1 MGVVLDAAAIS
12 GLIASMLELSVP
24 MAFAALGEVI
34 SERGGVINLGT
45 EGVMLVGAISAFSG
59 SFFMHDNLLGVLL
72 GAFCGALLGFLMA
85 FISISLKQDQIL
97 SGLGIYFLGLG
108 LSGFVYEALF
118 AKSVQIGSTI
128 RIEGLP
134 KIPIPLL
141 SQIPILGVSLFSQDI
156 MEYLS
161 FVTLI
166 VVILVI
172 GRTTFGLNLRAVGE
186 NPSAADTLGVSVAK
200 IRFLAVIAGAT
211 LAGVGGAYLA
221 ISSHAFQAENIT
233 AGRGFIAVAMV
244 YFGKWRPARAFFGTF
259 LFGAAYLLGAFFQ
272 VVGSIIPY
280 YFLLM
285 VPYVLTLMILVA
297 IARGAR
303 QPSALGVPYTR
314 ESG

>member
-1 MGVVLDAAAIS
+1 VAAIIDAASIS
-12 GLIASMLELSVP
+12 GFIAGILELSAP

-34 SERGGVINLGT
+34 SERAGIINLGT
-45 EGVMLVGAISAFSG
+45 EGVMLVGAISAFSVT
-59 SFFMHDNLLGVLL
+59 FFLHSGLLGVVVGAIAGGLL
-72 GAFCGALLGFLMA
+72 GLLMA
-85 FISISLKQDQIL
+85 FIAVTLKQDQIL

-108 LSGFVYEALF
+108 LSGFLYEVLF
-118 AKSVQIGSTI
+118 AKIGSTI

-134 KIPIPLL
+134 KLPIPLL
-141 SQIPILGVSLFSQDI
+141 SQIPVLGTSLFSQDL
-156 MEYLS
+156 MEYLA
-161 FVTLI
+161 FVILII
-166 VVILVI
+166 VVFVV

-186 NPSAADTLGVSVAK
+186 NPSAADTLGVSVPR
-200 IRFLAVIAGAT
+200 IRYIAVVIGAT

-221 ISSHAFQAENIT
+221 LSSHAFQAENIT

-244 YFGKWRPARAFFGTF
+244 YFGKWKPTRAFFGTF

-272 VVGSIIPY
+272 VVGSFVPY

-285 VPYVLTLMILVA
+285 VPYILTLVMLVA

-303 QPSALGVPYTR
+303 QPSALGTPYTR

>member
-1 MGVVLDAAAIS
+1 MAIVLDAAAIS

-45 EGVMLVGAISAFSG
+45 EGVMLVGAISAFSV
-59 SFFMHDNLLGVLL
+59 SFFVHDNLLGVLQ
-72 GAFCGALLGFLMA
+72 GAFCGALIGLLMA
-85 FISISLKQDQIL
+85 FISVSLRQDQIL

-118 AKSVQIGSTI
+118 SQIGSTI

-134 KIPIPLL
+134 KLPIPLL
-141 SQIPILGVSLFSQDI
+141 SHIPILGDSLFSQDI
-156 MEYLS
+156 MEYLA

-166 VVILVI
+166 IVILVV

-186 NPSAADTLGVSVAK
+186 NPSAADTLGVNVAR
-200 IRFLAVIAGAT
+200 IRYVAVIAGAA

-244 YFGKWRPARAFFGTF
+244 YFGKWRPARAFLGTF

-285 VPYVLTLMILVA
+285 VPYVLTLVILVV

-303 QPSALGVPYTR
+303 QPSSLGVPYTR

>member
-1 MGVVLDAAAIS
+1 MGAVLDAAAFS

-24 MAFAALGEVI
+24 MAFAALGEVV
-34 SERGGVINLGT
+34 SERAGVINLGT
-45 EGVMLVGAISAFSG
+45 EGVMLVGAISAFSI
-59 SFFMHDNLLGVLL
+59 SFFLHDNLLGVL
-72 GAFCGALLGFLMA
+72 FGALTGALIGLIMA

-108 LSGFVYEALF
+108 LSGFAYEALF
-118 AKSVQIGSTI
+118 SGIGSTI

-134 KIPIPLL
+134 KLSIPLL
-141 SQIPILGVSLFSQDI
+141 SQIPVLGSSIFSQDI
-156 MEYLS
+156 IEYAA
-161 FVTLI
+161 FATLI
-166 VVILVI
+166 VIIFLI

-186 NPSAADTLGVSVAK
+186 NPSAADTLGVNVAM
-200 IRFLAVIAGAT
+200 IRYISVIAGAA

-285 VPYVLTLMILVA
+285 VPYILTLVMLVA
-297 IARGAR
+297 ISRGAR
-303 QPSALGVPYTR
+303 QPSALGVPYSR

>member
-1 MGVVLDAAAIS
+1 MGAVFDAATIS

-24 MAFAALGEVI
+24 MAFAALGEVV

-45 EGVMLVGAISAFSG
+45 EGVMLVGAISAFSA
-59 SFFMHDNLLGVLL
+59 SFFMHSNLLGVLL
-72 GAFCGALLGFLMA
+72 GAFAGALLGLLMA

-108 LSGFVYEALF
+108 LSGFLYEALF
-118 AKSVQIGSTI
+118 SEIGSTI
-128 RIEGLP
+128 RIEGLA
-134 KIPIPLL
+134 KLPIPLL
-141 SQIPILGVSLFSQDI
+141 SKIPVLGGSLFSQDI
-156 MEYLS
+156 VEYLS

-166 VVILVI
+166 VVMLVI
-172 GRTTFGLNLRAVGE
+172 SRTTFGLNLRAVGE
-186 NPSAADTLGVSVAK
+186 NPSAADTLGVSVTK
-200 IRFLAVIAGAT
+200 VKYIAVIAGAT
-211 LAGVGGAYLA
+211 LAGIGGAYLA

-244 YFGKWRPARAFFGTF
+244 YFGKWKPARAFFGTF

-272 VVGSIIPY
+272 VVGSVIPY

-285 VPYVLTLMILVA
+285 VPYIMTLIILIL

-303 QPSALGVPYTR
+303 QPSALGIPYTR

>member
-1 MGVVLDAAAIS
+1 MGAVFDAAAIS

-24 MAFAALGEVI
+24 MAFAALGEVV

-45 EGVMLVGAISAFSG
+45 EGVMLVGAISAFSA
-59 SFFMHDNLLGVLL
+59 SFFMHSNLLGVLL
-72 GAFCGALLGFLMA
+72 GACAGALIGLLMA
-85 FISISLKQDQIL
+85 VISISLKQDQIL

-108 LSGFVYEALF
+108 LSGFLYEALF
-118 AKSVQIGSTI
+118 SEIGSTI
-128 RIEGLP
+128 RIEGLT
-134 KIPIPLL
+134 KLPIPLL
-141 SQIPILGVSLFSQDI
+141 SMIPVLGDSLFSQDI
-156 MEYLS
+156 IEYLS

-172 GRTTFGLNLRAVGE
+172 SRTTFGLNLRAVGE

-200 IRFLAVIAGAT
+200 VKYIAVIAGAT
-211 LAGVGGAYLA
+211 LAGIGGAYLA

-244 YFGKWRPARAFFGTF
+244 YFGKWKPARAFFGTF

-272 VVGSIIPY
+272 VVGSVIPY

-285 VPYVLTLMILVA
+285 VPYVMTLIILVL

>member
-1 MGVVLDAAAIS
+1 MMAMVLDAASIS
-12 GLIASMLELSVP
+12 ELIAAIISLSVP

-34 SERGGVINLGT
+34 SERAGVINLGT
-45 EGVMLVGAISAFSG
+45 EGVMLVGAISAFYV
-59 SFFMHDNLLGVLL
+59 SFFFGSNLVGVLL
-72 GAFCGALLGFLMA
+72 GAAGGALLGLVMA

-97 SGLGIYFLGLG
+97 SGLGIYFLGVG
-108 LSGFVYEALF
+108 LSGFLYEASF
-118 AKSVQIGSTI
+118 GQVGSTI
-128 RIEGLP
+128 RITGLP
-134 KIPIPLL
+134 QLPIPIL
-141 SQIPILGVSLFSQDI
+141 SQIPVIGDSLFSQDI
-156 MEYLS
+156 IEYLA

-166 VVILVI
+166 LVI
-172 GRTTFGLNLRAVGE
+172 IVVGRTTFGLNIRAVGE
-186 NPSAADTLGVSVAK
+186 NPSAADTLGVSVTK
-200 IRFLAVIAGAT
+200 IRYAAVIIGAT

-221 ISSHAFQAENIT
+221 LSSHAFQAENIT

-285 VPYVLTLMILVA
+285 VPYVLTLVVLVG

-303 QPSALGVPYTR
+303 PPSALGVPYKR
-314 ESG
+314 EGG

>member
-1 MGVVLDAAAIS
+1 MAAVLDVAAIS

-45 EGVMLVGAISAFSG
+45 EGVMLVGAISAFSV
-59 SFFMHDNLLGVLL
+59 SFFMHNNLLGVLS
-72 GAFCGALLGFLMA
+72 GAFFGALIGLLMA

-118 AKSVQIGSTI
+118 SQIGSTI
-128 RIEGLP
+128 RIEGFP
-134 KIPIPLL
+134 KLPIPLL
-141 SQIPILGVSLFSQDI
+141 SVVPVLGNSLFSQDI
-156 MEYLS
+156 IEYMA
-161 FVTLI
+161 FVALI
-166 VVILVI
+166 IVILVI

-186 NPSAADTLGVSVAK
+186 NPSAADTLGVNVAK
-200 IRFLAVIAGAT
+200 VRYIAVIAGAA
-211 LAGVGGAYLA
+211 LAGIGGAYLA

-259 LFGAAYLLGAFFQ
+259 LFGAAYLLGSFFQ

-285 VPYVLTLMILVA
+285 VPYVLTLAILVA

-314 ESG
+314 ESS

>member
-1 MGVVLDAAAIS
+1 MGMVFDASTLS
-12 GLIASMLELSVP
+12 GLIISMLELSVP
-24 MAFAALGEVI
+24 MAFAALGEVL
-34 SERGGVINLGT
+34 SERGGIINLGT
-45 EGVMLVGAISAFSG
+45 EGVMLVGAISAFSV
-59 SFFMHDNLLGVLL
+59 SFFTHSNLLSVLL
-72 GAFCGALLGFLMA
+72 GAFAGALIGLLMA
-85 FISISLKQDQIL
+85 FVSISLKQDQIL

-108 LSGFVYEALF
+108 LSGFLYEALF
-118 AKSVQIGSTI
+118 HEIGSTI

-134 KIPIPLL
+134 KLPIPLL
-141 SQIPILGVSLFSQDI
+141 SQLPIVGDSLFSQDI

-161 FVTLI
+161 FVALI
-166 VVILVI
+166 LIIFII

-186 NPSAADTLGVSVAK
+186 NPSAADTLGVNVK
-200 IRFLAVIAGAT
+200 RVQYIAVIAGAA
-211 LAGVGGAYLA
+211 LAGIGGAYLA

-285 VPYVLTLMILVA
+285 VPYLMTLGILVA

>member
-1 MGVVLDAAAIS
+1 VGAVLDAGAIS
-12 GLIASMLELSVP
+12 GLIGSMLALSVP
-24 MAFAALGEVI
+24 MAFASLGEVI
-34 SERGGVINLGT
+34 SERAGIINLGT
-45 EGVMLVGAISAFSG
+45 EGVMLVGAISAFSV
-59 SFFMHDNLLGVLL
+59 SFFTGGSLLGVLL
-72 GAFCGALLGFLMA
+72 AAFCGTLIGLLMA

-108 LSGFVYEALF
+108 LSGFLYEILF
-118 AKSVQIGSTI
+118 GEIGSTI
-128 RIEGLP
+128 RIEGLQSL
-134 KIPIPLL
+134 PIPFL
-141 SQIPILGVSLFSQDI
+141 SQIPVLGGSLFSQDI
-156 MEYLS
+156 MEYMS

-166 VVILVI
+166 IVIFVI
-172 GRTTFGLNLRAVGE
+172 GRTTLGLNLRAVGE

-200 IRFLAVIAGAT
+200 VQYVAVIIGST
-211 LAGVGGAYLA
+211 LAAVGGAYLA
-221 ISSHAFQAENIT
+221 ISSHSFQAENIT

-285 VPYVLTLMILVA
+285 VPYVMTLVILVA

>member
-1 MGVVLDAAAIS
+1 MAAVLDTAAIS

-24 MAFAALGEVI
+24 MAFAALGEVL

-45 EGVMLVGAISAFSG
+45 EGVMLVGAISAFSA
-59 SFFMHDNLLGVLL
+59 SFFMHSNLLGVVL
-72 GAFCGALLGFLMA
+72 GALAGALIGLLMA
-85 FISISLKQDQIL
+85 FISITLKQDQIL

-108 LSGFVYEALF
+108 LSGFLYEALF
-118 AKSVQIGSTI
+118 SEIGSTI
-128 RIEGLP
+128 RIEGLL
-134 KIPIPLL
+134 KLPIPLL
-141 SQIPILGVSLFSQDI
+141 SQIPVLGSSLFSQDI
-156 MEYLS
+156 VEYLS
-161 FVTLI
+161 FVMLV
-166 VVILVI
+166 VVIFVI
-172 GRTTFGLNLRAVGE
+172 GRTTFGLRLRAVGE
-186 NPSAADTLGVSVAK
+186 NPSAADTLGVNVA
-200 IRFLAVIAGAT
+200 RVQYLAVVAGAT
-211 LAGVGGAYLA
+211 LAGIGGAYLA

-272 VVGSIIPY
+272 VVGSFIPY

-285 VPYVLTLMILVA
+285 IPYVLTLAILVA

>member
-1 MGVVLDAAAIS
+1 
-12 GLIASMLELSVP
+12 

-45 EGVMLVGAISAFSG
+45 EGVMLVGAISAFSV
-59 SFFMHDNLLGVLL
+59 SFFQHSNLLGILL
-72 GAFCGALLGFLMA
+72 GALFGASLGLLMG

-108 LSGFVYEALF
+108 LSGFLYEALF
-118 AKSVQIGSTI
+118 SGIGSTI
-128 RIEGLP
+128 RITGLP
-134 KIPIPLL
+134 KLPIPVI
-141 SQIPILGVSLFSQDI
+141 SQIPVLGDSLFSQDI
-156 MEYLS
+156 VEYLA

-166 VVILVI
+166 VVIFVV

-186 NPSAADTLGVSVAK
+186 NPSAADTLGVSVTK
-200 IRFLAVIAGAT
+200 IRYIAVIVGAT
-211 LAGVGGAYLA
+211 LAGIGGAYLA
-221 ISSHAFQAENIT
+221 LSSHAFQAENIT

-285 VPYVLTLMILVA
+285 VPYVLTLVMLVL

-303 QPSALGVPYTR
+303 QPSALGVPYVR

>member
-1 MGVVLDAAAIS
+1 MAIVLDAASISDLISAI
-12 GLIASMLELSVP
+12 IALSVP

-45 EGVMLVGAISAFSG
+45 EGVMLVGAISAFSV
-59 SFFMHDNLLGVLL
+59 SFFQHSNLLGILL
-72 GAFCGALLGFLMA
+72 GALFGASLGLLMG

-108 LSGFVYEALF
+108 LSGFLYEALF
-118 AKSVQIGSTI
+118 SGIGSTI
-128 RIEGLP
+128 RITGLP
-134 KIPIPLL
+134 KLPIPVI
-141 SQIPILGVSLFSQDI
+141 SQIPVLGDSLFSQDI
-156 MEYLS
+156 VEYLA

-166 VVILVI
+166 VVIFVV

-186 NPSAADTLGVSVAK
+186 NPSAADTLGVSVTK
-200 IRFLAVIAGAT
+200 IRYIAVIVGAT
-211 LAGVGGAYLA
+211 LAGIGGAYLA
-221 ISSHAFQAENIT
+221 LSSHAFQAENIT

-285 VPYVLTLMILVA
+285 VPYVLTLVMLVL

-303 QPSALGVPYTR
+303 QPSALGVPYVR

>member
-1 MGVVLDAAAIS
+1 MAAVIDAASVSAF
-12 GLIASMLELSVP
+12 IAGILALSTP

-34 SERGGVINLGT
+34 SEHAGIINLGT
-45 EGVMLVGAISAFSG
+45 EGVMLVGAITTFSI
-59 SFFMHDNLLGVLL
+59 SFFFHSGLLGVVLGAVAGGLL
-72 GAFCGALLGFLMA
+72 GLLMA
-85 FISISLKQDQIL
+85 FISVTLKQDQIL

-108 LSGFVYEALF
+108 LSGFLYEALF
-118 AKSVQIGSTI
+118 SGIGSTI
-128 RIEGLP
+128 RIEGLAQL
-134 KIPIPLL
+134 PIPLL
-141 SQIPILGVSLFSQDI
+141 SQIPVLGTSFFSQDLI
-156 MEYLS
+156 EYMA

-166 VVILVI
+166 IVIFVV
-172 GRTTFGLNLRAVGE
+172 GRTTFGISLRAVGE
-186 NPSAADTLGVSVAK
+186 NPSAADTLGVSVPK
-200 IRFLAVIAGAT
+200 VRYLAVIIGAT

-221 ISSHAFQAENIT
+221 LSSHAFQAENIT

-244 YFGKWRPARAFFGTF
+244 YFGKWKPARAFFGTF

-272 VVGSIIPY
+272 VVGSSIPY

-285 VPYVLTLMILVA
+285 VPYILTLVMLVA

>member
-1 MGVVLDAAAIS
+1 VGIVVDAASIS

-45 EGVMLVGAISAFSG
+45 EGVMLVGAISAFSV
-59 SFFMHDNLLGVLL
+59 SFFMHSNLLGVLL
-72 GAFCGALLGFLMA
+72 GAFCGALIGLLMA

-108 LSGFVYEALF
+108 LSGFIYEALF
-118 AKSVQIGSTI
+118 SQIGSTI

-134 KIPIPLL
+134 KLPIPLL
-141 SQIPILGVSLFSQDI
+141 SAIPVLGSSLFSQDI
-156 MEYLS
+156 IEYAA

-166 VVILVI
+166 VIIFVIS
-172 GRTTFGLNLRAVGE
+172 RTTFGLDLRAVGE
-186 NPSAADTLGVSVAK
+186 NPSAADTLGVNVAK
-200 IRFLAVIAGAT
+200 VQYLAVIVGAT

-244 YFGKWRPARAFFGTF
+244 YFGKWRPGRAFFGTF

-272 VVGSIIPY
+272 VVGSVIPY

-285 VPYVLTLMILVA
+285 VPYVLTLVILVA
-297 IARGAR
+297 ISRGAR

-314 ESG
+314 EGG